1 MSDDDDARAF
11 WLGGYDT
18 RTGIRTQLSV
28 AQAHFNHLAQTE
40 MPECCEVSGAVLGR
54 SPVTNAMI
62 EAGQREQ
69 DRHPLGTTG
78 MWSRIYRAMAAL
90 APVELVSAAEDRIGA
105 LEAENTKLREDI
117 GYWNETAD
125 RLEAENAE
133 AYGYLKRLFQHMAPQ
148 CTPLPDLLGV
158 CTQVDNAIAGLK
170 IDLAKFTAANA
181 KPEPKTFPAG
191 ALKPSKD
198 DRRRMGPSETLPSGG
213 KIAPDGSMKLIG

>member
-54 SPVTNAMI
+54 SPVTDEMI
-62 EAGQREQ
+62 AAGQREQ

-90 APVELVSAAEDRIGA
+90 APVELVSAAEDRIAA

-125 RLEAENAE
+125 RLEAEVATWKGIAE
-133 AYGYLKRLFQHMAPQ
+133 KA
-148 CTPLPDLLGV
+148 
-158 CTQVDNAIAGLK
+158 
-170 IDLAKFTAANA
+170 TAAVNDMVARFTMQNA

-191 ALKPSKD
+191 ALKPSKSD
-198 DRRRMGPSETLPSGG
+198 PRKMGQ
-213 KIAPDGSMKLIG
+213 